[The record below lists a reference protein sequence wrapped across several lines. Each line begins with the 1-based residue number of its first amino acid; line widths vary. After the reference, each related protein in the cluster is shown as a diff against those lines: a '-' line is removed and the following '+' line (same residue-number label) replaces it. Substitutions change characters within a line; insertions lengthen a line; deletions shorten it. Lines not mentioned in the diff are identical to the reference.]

1 MTTPPT
7 PHAMVHTPMFQ
18 ELKKAADSNNLEDI
32 FRLLFSQEYTENE
45 GLIMLLGKMRDDLA
59 EKIRGLEKLI
69 EEGEGF
75 CPFHEEGD
83 TGLEF
88 MKETLERDKKVLA
101 ALIVV
106 MDLARKG
113 KEEKKFHL
121 SWFG

>member
-1 MTTPPT
+1 MATPPT
-7 PHAMVHTPMFQ
+7 PHDLAHSSVFQ
-18 ELKKAADSNNLEDI
+18 ELKKAADSNDLEDI

-59 EKIRGLEKLI
+59 EKIKGLEKLI

-88 MKETLERDKKVLA
+88 MKETLDRDKKVLA

-106 MDLARKG
+106 MDLAREG
-113 KEEKKFHL
+113 REEKKLHL